1 MKLLY
6 ATKPA
11 ELPSDALL
19 ARLRGR
25 RSEINLSADIA
36 EAQVI
41 TPSNWVYQ
49 RLNRRLRKRLSPFL
63 DLLATRNL
71 TLALRYVLV
80 GEPPAVA
87 LINDSLL
94 NQPLLKLLTSN
105 REPDVIVSQLE
116 AILIEDYPFVS
127 GLNQTYR
134 SQGPGG
140 VEQQLTEGAL
150 QQGVKTAGDPLLE
163 RVLRYLVDL
172 RNLLT
177 INKLWNWQVGQ
188 APTLAAGGSI
198 PPASLQRV
206 WAAKD
211 QERLTRLVTKRAG
224 MTQAETTAVKMEQ
237 LLFKGLMRMLRRAG
251 RDPLG
256 LAVIVEYLW
265 LTQLA
270 QHNLVLRQALSP
282 DHETLLQEV
291 LLL

>member
-6 ATKPA
+6 ATKPS
-11 ELPSDALL
+11 ELPTDALL

-25 RSEINLSADIA
+25 RAEINLSSDMVDT
-36 EAQVI
+36 QVI
-41 TPSNWVYQ
+41 TPSSWVYQ

-71 TLALRYVLV
+71 TLALRYVLA
-80 GEPPAVA
+80 GDPPATS

-94 NQPLLKLLTSN
+94 NRPLLKLLTSN
-105 REPDVIVSQLE
+105 REPDVIVCQLE
-116 AILIEDYPFVS
+116 AMLVDDYPYVY
-127 GLNQTYR
+127 GLSQTYR

-150 QQGVKTAGDPLLE
+150 QQGVTAAGDPLLE

-177 INKLWNWQVGQ
+177 INKLWNWQVRQ
-188 APTLAAGGSI
+188 APALIAGGSI
-198 PPASLQRV
+198 SPPSLKRV
-206 WAAKD
+206 WSAKD
-211 QERLTRLVTKRAG
+211 FERLTRLVTRRSG
-224 MTQAETTAVKMEQ
+224 FPQAETTTVKMEQ
-237 LLFKGLMRMLRRAG
+237 LLLKGMMRMLRRAG

-256 LAVIVEYLW
+256 LAVIIEYLW

-270 QHNLVLRQALSP
+270 QHNLILRQALSP
-282 DHETLLQEV
+282 DREELLQEV
-291 LLL
+291 LLV